1 VLAMVGEQM
10 GGTPWLSSASCI
22 QMRQGHPSHF
32 CLRGVF
38 DRESPCRKAGGSAQ
52 GAGGAGEDPCAR
64 HPLPAEVSMDLTVPE
79 PAPRPQVIAPEA
91 SRSMTPTHRRATMGP
106 DTVFNQAHVRTRRA
120 GLHTWPPAHGTPFG
134 AQPGGVSYCVL
145 DAMAQA
151 KRRHG
156 LASIAAPA

>member
-38 DRESPCRKAGGSAQ
+38 DRGSPCRMEDCSAQ
-52 GAGGAGEDPCAR
+52 RAGGAGEGPCSR
-64 HPLPAEVSMDLTVPE
+64 DFLPAGTSADLTVPE
-79 PAPRPQVIAPEA
+79 PTPRHQVIARKA

-106 DTVFNQAHVRTRRA
+106 DTFFNQAHVRTRRA

-134 AQPGGVSYCVL
+134 AQPGGGLCWVL
-145 DAMAQA
+145 DAIAQA
-151 KRRHG
+151 KRRQG
-156 LASIAAPA
+156 YQDL